1 MLRERRAAGAGATRP
16 AVAAVRGRRHVTQ
29 AREAVPPRA
38 VTPPAPAS
46 PVDADARDESFLR
59 DSYAA
64 TALADIVDRSMHA
77 ATARFTAG
85 LSPIAF
91 ADAYLDWASH
101 LAFLPGKRYQLAEKA
116 MKKLSRFA
124 NHAAAQRFG
133 GAGEPCIVPLPQDH
147 RFDEPVW
154 REPPFDLIYQSFLLT
169 QQWWHNAVTGV
180 RGVTRQHENMV
191 AFATR
196 QLLDVFSPSNF
207 LATNPVALERTRRE
221 LGMNLVRGMHNF
233 IEDFE
238 RAASGR
244 KPVGGDAFEPGR
256 NVAVTPGK
264 VVYRNR
270 LIELLQY
277 EPTTPS
283 VRPQPLLFV
292 PAWIMKYYI
301 LDLSPHNSLL
311 KHLVD
316 RGFTVFMISWR
327 NPGPEDRDISFEQY
341 RTLGVMA
348 ALDAVSRIVPSSKV
362 HAIGYCL
369 GGTLLAIAAAAMARD
384 RDDRFATLTF
394 LAAQMDFTEAGELTL
409 FINESQLTFLE
420 DTMWEQGFLDS
431 RQMAGAFQLLRSNDL
446 VWSRHVRDY
455 LLGERPAMTDLMAWN
470 ADATRMPFRMHSE
483 YLRQLFLDNDLAEG
497 RYLADGRPVALSD
510 IRVPVLAV
518 GTETD
523 HVAPWRSAYK
533 LHLLMDTE
541 VTFILTN
548 GGHNAGVVAEPGH
561 PGRRYRVATRA
572 AEGLYIDPDVW
583 AANATPKDGSWWP
596 EWVQWLSFH
605 SGEATTPP
613 TMGSA
618 DPRYATIC
626 DAPGTYV
633 AMR

>member
-1 MLRERRAAGAGATRP
+1 MRRRTKAP
-16 AVAAVRGRRHVTQ
+16 PPSPQ
-29 AREAVPPRA
+29 VPPSA
-38 VTPPAPAS
+38 TPAPQ
-46 PVDADARDESFLR
+46 DESFLR

-77 ATARFTAG
+77 ATARFTGG

-101 LAFLPGKRYQLAEKA
+101 LAFLPGKRYQLVEKA
-116 MKKLSRFA
+116 TKKVSRFA
-124 NHAAAQRFG
+124 NHAFAHAFGAAS
-133 GAGEPCIVPLPQDH
+133 EPCIVPLPQDH
-147 RFDEPVW
+147 RFDEPEW
-154 REPPFDLIYQSFLLT
+154 RQAPFSLIYQSFLLT

-191 AFATR
+191 AFMTR

-221 LGMNLVRGMHNF
+221 FGMNLLRGVRNF
-233 IEDFE
+233 FEDLE
-238 RAASGR
+238 RAASGK
-244 KPVGGDAFEPGR
+244 KPVGADTFEPGR
-256 NVAVTPGK
+256 NVAITPGK

-270 LIELLQY
+270 LVELIQY
-277 EPTTPS
+277 EPATS
-283 VRPQPLLFV
+283 NVRPEPILIV

-301 LDLSPHNSLL
+301 LDLSPDTSLVRY
-311 KHLVD
+311 LVG
-316 RGFTVFMISWR
+316 RGFTVFMISWK
-327 NPGPEDRDISFEQY
+327 NPGPEDRDVALEDY

-348 ALDAVSRIVPSSKV
+348 ALEAVSRIVPDRKV
-362 HAIGYCL
+362 HGVGYCL

-384 RDDRFATLTF
+384 NDERFATLTF
-394 LAAQMDFTEAGELTL
+394 FATQMDFTEAGELTL
-409 FINESQLTFLE
+409 FINESQLAFLE

-446 VWSRHVRDY
+446 IWSRIVREY
-455 LLGERPAMTDLMAWN
+455 LLGERSAMTDLLAWN

-483 YLRQLFLDNDLAEG
+483 YLRQLFLENDLAEG
-497 RYLADGRPVALSD
+497 RHLADQRPVALSD
-510 IRVPVLAV
+510 IRAPVLAV

-548 GGHNAGVVAEPGH
+548 GGHNAGVVSEPGH
-561 PGRRYRVATRA
+561 PGRGYRVATRLP
-572 AEGLYIDPDVW
+572 EGHYIDPDVW
-583 AANATPKDGSWWP
+583 AANTPRKDGSWWP
-596 EWVQWLSFH
+596 EWVQWLSIH
-605 SGEATTPP
+605 SGEPAAPPSMGTTDSRF
-613 TMGSA
+613 GA
-618 DPRYATIC
+618 VC

-633 AMR
+633 LMR

>member
-1 MLRERRAAGAGATRP
+1 MRRRTKAP
-16 AVAAVRGRRHVTQ
+16 PPSPQ
-29 AREAVPPRA
+29 VPPSA
-38 VTPPAPAS
+38 TPAPQ
-46 PVDADARDESFLR
+46 DESFLR

-77 ATARFTAG
+77 ATARFTGG

-101 LAFLPGKRYQLAEKA
+101 LAFLPGKRYQLVEKA
-116 MKKLSRFA
+116 TKKVSRFA
-124 NHAAAQRFG
+124 NHAFAHAFGAAS
-133 GAGEPCIVPLPQDH
+133 EPCIVPLPQDH
-147 RFDEPVW
+147 RFDEPEW
-154 REPPFDLIYQSFLLT
+154 RQAPFSLIYQSFLLT

-191 AFATR
+191 AFMTR

-221 LGMNLVRGMHNF
+221 FGMNLLRGVRNF
-233 IEDFE
+233 FEDLE
-238 RAASGR
+238 RAASGK
-244 KPVGGDAFEPGR
+244 KPVGADTFEPGR
-256 NVAVTPGK
+256 NVAITPGK

-270 LIELLQY
+270 LVELIQY
-277 EPTTPS
+277 EPATS
-283 VRPQPLLFV
+283 NVRPEPILIV

-301 LDLSPHNSLL
+301 LDLSPDTSLVRY
-311 KHLVD
+311 LVG
-316 RGFTVFMISWR
+316 RGFTVFMISWK
-327 NPGPEDRDISFEQY
+327 NPGPEDRDVALEDY

-348 ALDAVSRIVPSSKV
+348 ALEAVSRIVPDHKV
-362 HAIGYCL
+362 HGVGYCL

-384 RDDRFATLTF
+384 NDERFATLTF
-394 LAAQMDFTEAGELTL
+394 FATQMDFTEAGELTL
-409 FINESQLTFLE
+409 FINESQLAFLE

-446 VWSRHVRDY
+446 IWSRIVREY
-455 LLGERPAMTDLMAWN
+455 LLGERSAMTDLLAWN

-483 YLRQLFLDNDLAEG
+483 YLRQLFLENDLAEG
-497 RYLADGRPVALSD
+497 RHLADQRPVALSD
-510 IRVPVLAV
+510 IRAPVLAV

-548 GGHNAGVVAEPGH
+548 GGHNAGVVSEPGH
-561 PGRRYRVATRA
+561 PGRGYRVATRLP
-572 AEGLYIDPDVW
+572 EGHYIDPDVW
-583 AANATPKDGSWWP
+583 AANTPRKDGSWWP
-596 EWVQWLSFH
+596 EWVQWLSIH
-605 SGEATTPP
+605 SGEPAAPPSMGTTDSRF
-613 TMGSA
+613 GA
-618 DPRYATIC
+618 VC

-633 AMR
+633 LMR